1 MSLSKLR
8 GSVMDR
14 EAWCGPVQGIAKDQT
29 WLSDWTELNIPLG
42 FPGGSDGKDSAMWET
57 RVQSLGWED
66 HLEKG
71 IPTPVF
77 LLGEFHGQR
86 SLVSYSP
93 WGCKELYTT
102 EGLSM
107 LAIKLYRRDCLK
119 GTVKQKVTMLLT
131 KLPQALLLENMDLL
145 PIFREINYSLLQ
157 A

>member
-1 MSLSKLR
+1 M
-8 GSVMDR
+8 
-14 EAWCGPVQGIAKDQT
+14 
-29 WLSDWTELNIPLG
+29 
-42 FPGGSDGKDSAMWET
+42 
-57 RVQSLGWED
+57 
-66 HLEKG
+66 
-71 IPTPVF
+71 
-77 LLGEFHGQR
+77 
-86 SLVSYSP
+86 SYSP

>member
-1 MSLSKLR
+1 M
-8 GSVMDR
+8 
-14 EAWCGPVQGIAKDQT
+14 
-29 WLSDWTELNIPLG
+29 G

-93 WGCKELYTT
+93 WGCKEPDTSERLY
-102 EGLSM
+102 
-107 LAIKLYRRDCLK
+107 
-119 GTVKQKVTMLLT
+119 LLT
-131 KLPQALLLENMDLL
+131 YWL
-145 PIFREINYSLLQ
+145 
-157 A
+157 